1 MSEHHDEFPRGF
13 LPASDPLPSLPGA
26 VFASWNHAANSLP
39 QWITNG
45 VVRAKVASLPDF
57 PTDALSGQREHEAA
71 MRVLSFLAH
80 AYLLTGDV
88 LPSLPAKLA
97 VPWVAVS
104 ELLGTPPVL
113 NYNTFNLTN
122 WTRLDPA
129 LPVALGNIAIAQ
141 HFLGGQDE
149 QWFQM
154 VHIAIEMVAARAVSV
169 LKPMQAAAASEDG
182 PTVLA
187 HLTTLADT
195 VGEMQ
200 RTLERMPEGCDP
212 HIYYHRVRTYMF
224 GWKDNPAFPNG
235 LIYEG
240 VSQTPRFLRG
250 ETGAQTAT
258 IYAFDGALGIEHG
271 YDAFRAYLIEMRD
284 YMPPAHRTFI
294 VQLESGPDV
303 RGFVGRSG
311 NIQLRDAYN
320 AAVTALQD
328 FRIKHM
334 EYAAMYIAQFAQS
347 DIKNSTA
354 VGTGGT
360 PFMRY
365 LAQHRDATRKHLLA

>member
-1 MSEHHDEFPRGF
+1 MSETHASFSRGF
-13 LPASDPLPSLPGA
+13 LPASDPLATLPGA
-26 VFASWNHAANSLP
+26 IFEPWNHAGRSLP

-57 PTDALSGQREHEAA
+57 PIDELVGQREREAA
-71 MRVLSFLAH
+71 MRTISFIAH

-88 LPSLPAKLA
+88 SYRLPAKLA
-97 VPWVAVS
+97 VPWVAVA
-104 ELLGTPPVL
+104 EQLGTPPVL

-122 WTRLDPA
+122 WTRLDSA
-129 LPVALGNIAIAQ
+129 LPVVLGNIAIAQ

-169 LKPMQAAAASEDG
+169 LQPMQAAAAIADAQK
-182 PTVLA
+182 VLA

-195 VGEMQ
+195 IVEMQ

-212 HIYYHRVRTYMF
+212 HIYFHRVRTFMF
-224 GWKDNPAFPNG
+224 GWKDNPAFPDG

-240 VSQTPRFLRG
+240 VSNEPRFLRG

-258 IYAFDGALGIEHG
+258 IYAFDGALGIKHG
-271 YDAFRAYLIEMRD
+271 QDQFRAYLNEMRD
-284 YMPPAHRTFI
+284 YMPPAHRSFI
-294 VQLESGPDV
+294 AQLEVGPDV
-303 RGFVGRSG
+303 RGFVAQSG
-311 NIQLRDAYN
+311 NSQLRDAYN
-320 AAVTALQD
+320 AAVIALQE

-334 EYAAMYIAQFAQS
+334 EYAAMYIARFAQS
-347 DIKNSTA
+347 DPKNSTA

-365 LAQHRDATRKHLLA
+365 LAQLRDATKQHLLP